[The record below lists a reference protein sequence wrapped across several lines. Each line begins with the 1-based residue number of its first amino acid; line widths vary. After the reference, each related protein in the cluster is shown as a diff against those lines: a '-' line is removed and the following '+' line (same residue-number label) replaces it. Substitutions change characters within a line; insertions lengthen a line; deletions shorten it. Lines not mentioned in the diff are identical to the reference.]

1 MASTLRGVKRA
12 IITGASSGIGREL
25 ALELSRRG
33 WALALLGRREELLR
47 DLARDVRESAI
58 APCDVSDAAA
68 VRDAVAK
75 TSQSLGGP
83 FDLAIA
89 NAGVGAPT
97 HGANFKL
104 PDAEQMVEVNIL
116 GMLYLFDAVVPSM
129 VERKSGHFAAVA
141 SLAGH
146 RGLPGTSIYAATK
159 AFMQSFLEAS
169 RIELKPYGVS
179 VTTINPGF
187 VVTAMTE
194 KNRFRMPF
202 LMKADRAA
210 KIIADGL
217 DAGKRIIEFPLPM
230 SLLTRFNRLL
240 PAAIYERLVAPF
252 GRRKMDDAK
261 VRR

>member
-1 MASTLRGVKRA
+1 MKRA

-33 WALALLGRREELLR
+33 WAVGILGRREELLR
-47 DLARDVRESAI
+47 DLSRELRESAV
-58 APCDVSDAAA
+58 ATCDVTDAAS

-83 FDLAIA
+83 FDLAVA
-89 NAGVGAPT
+89 NAGVGVPS

-104 PDAEQMVEVNIL
+104 PDAEQMVKTNIL
-116 GMLYLFDAVVPSM
+116 GVLYLFDAVVPSM
-129 VERKSGHFAAVA
+129 VERRSGRFAGVA

-146 RGLPGTSIYAATK
+146 RGLPATSIYAATK
-159 AFMQSFLEAS
+159 AFLQSFLEAS
-169 RIELKPYGVS
+169 RVELKPYGVG

-187 VVTAMTE
+187 IETPMTE
-194 KNRFRMPF
+194 KNRFKMPF
-202 LMKADRAA
+202 LMKADQAA

-217 DAGKRIIEFPLPM
+217 ERGDRVVEFPLPM

-240 PAAIYERLVAPF
+240 PAAIYERVTAPF
-252 GRRKMDDAK
+252 ARRKMDDSK